1 MADEMIEKTKN
12 ATIDYDSSKVEKTK
26 VVSVSSVI
34 ALAFTVTLKDNGI
47 THILG
52 VILRAGV
59 EAGRVTI
66 DPNNGFYN
74 VSFETPV
81 LGVWLIELC
90 KVERATDAEGRAPRH
105 SARMEPVQEIFLALL
120 RVSHFPGFFHHRKTS
135 PENVRKP

>member
-74 VSFETPV
+74 VSFNRFTDFSNEERK
-81 LGVWLIELC
+81 LIQ
-90 KVERATDAEGRAPRH
+90 ATASDRVDA
-105 SARMEPVQEIFLALL
+105 FLNDI
-120 RVSHFPGFFHHRKTS
+120 TT
-135 PENVRKP
+135 